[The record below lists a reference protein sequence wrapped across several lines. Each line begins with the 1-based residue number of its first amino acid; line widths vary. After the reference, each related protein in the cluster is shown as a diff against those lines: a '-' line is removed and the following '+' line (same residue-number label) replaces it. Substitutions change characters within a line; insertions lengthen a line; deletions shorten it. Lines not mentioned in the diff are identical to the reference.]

1 MYPETLHIALAEDDA
16 DDRLFFK
23 EAFDEIKLKHTL
35 SVFEDGIELMQY
47 LHTTDVLP
55 HIVFLDLNM
64 PEKSGLECLKEIRA
78 NNRLREM
85 SVAIYSTLVTDS
97 SQEETFIAG
106 ANVYIKKPNDFNV
119 LKKIL
124 AEVISINWQ
133 YVTDGLDREN
143 FMLNY

>member
-16 DDRLFFK
+16 DDRMFFNN
-23 EAFDEIKLKHTL
+23 AFNEIKLKHTL
-35 SVFEDGIELMQY
+35 SVFEDGIELMDY
-47 LHTTDVLP
+47 LHDTDALP

-64 PEKSGLECLKEIRA
+64 PGKSGLECLKEIRA
-78 NNRLREM
+78 DKRLREM
-85 SVAIYSTLVTDS
+85 SVAIYSTLASDCN
-97 SQEETFIAG
+97 QEETFIAG